1 MAKTNTCSQAT
12 HLTGTVTGTATVQ
25 VLNELSA
32 SYVHNSSATYTQVII
47 KLPKQ
52 LESQLVTITVTGAV
66 TGIATFTGTV
76 AGTATATATVTFAA
90 TVQVIESS
98 QQSRVN
104 NSSSTFKQGT
114 NKLRTT

>member
-1 MAKTNTCSQAT
+1 MFTTLQQLINK
-12 HLTGTVTGTATVQ
+12 
-25 VLNELSA
+25 LST
-32 SYVHNSSATYTQVII
+32 SY
-47 KLPKQ
+47 KQ
-52 LESQLVTITVTGAV
+52 FDSQLVTITVTGAV

>member
-1 MAKTNTCSQAT
+1 MFTILQQLINK
-12 HLTGTVTGTATVQ
+12 
-25 VLNELSA
+25 LST
-32 SYVHNSSATYTQVII
+32 SY
-47 KLPKQ
+47 KQ
-52 LESQLVTITVTGAV
+52 LTCTSQLVTITVTGAV